1 MRPAVVESHRD
12 SQALSPES
20 ARRRRP
26 APSLVARTIPFEQAA
41 QTDRGLEAGAGKPL
55 LSVSA

>member
-1 MRPAVVESHRD
+1 MRPAVVESHRN

-20 ARRRRP
+20 AQRRRP
-26 APSLVARTIPFEQAA
+26 APSLVARTIPFELAA
-41 QTDRGLEAGAGKPL
+41 QADRGLEAGVGKPV